1 MREIKK
7 ATEAIRTNYG
17 IYEFFEASPSQEAN
31 SPIPA
36 GSIELRFYFTKDG
49 VDTLLTGAA
58 LGEKEEPVADYIF
71 GVRFLPGRSL
81 YFDQVS
87 VEELV
92 KNVRTGE
99 ATELAKELVNA
110 DDLYTK
116 SVLFMRTYEKRYEA
130 KTSKKELLI
139 DTIDIDH
146 YIRRRILER
155 KGMLT
160 IKELTEETGYSECYL
175 RKIFSSMHG
184 MPPKTYGQYIRLHHA
199 MGLLRDGHMSLNDIA
214 DSCGYYDQSH
224 MNKDFKKFMNCT
236 PETFM
241 RKSS

>member
-1 MREIKK
+1 M
-7 ATEAIRTNYG
+7 
-17 IYEFFEASPSQEAN
+17 
-31 SPIPA
+31 PA
-36 GSIELRFYFTKDG
+36 GSIELRFYFTEDG

-58 LGEKEEPVADYIF
+58 LGQKDEPVAEKVF
-71 GVRFLPGRSL
+71 GVRFLPGRSI

-92 KNVRTGE
+92 KNARNGE
-99 ATELAKELVNA
+99 ATELAKALSEA
-110 DDLYTK
+110 RDLYTK
-116 SVLFMRTYEKRYEA
+116 SVLFMRTYEKCFEA
-130 KTSKKELLI
+130 KTSKREMLM

-146 YIRRRILER
+146 YIRRRIMEK

-160 IKELTEETGYSECYL
+160 IRELTEETGYSECYL
-175 RKIFSSMHG
+175 RKIFSSVHG

-199 MGLLRDGHMSLNDIA
+199 MGLLRDGHMSLNDVA

>member
-1 MREIKK
+1 MKEIKK
-7 ATEAIRTNYG
+7 ATEAIKTNYG
-17 IYEFFEASPSQEAN
+17 IYEFFEAIPSQDAN

-36 GSIELRFYFTKDG
+36 GSIELRFYFTEAG
-49 VDTLLTGAA
+49 VDTLLTGAS
-58 LGEKEEPVADYIF
+58 LGEKEEPVADHIF

-92 KNVRTGE
+92 KNARTGE
-99 ATELAKELVNA
+99 PTELAKSLITA
-110 DDLYTK
+110 SDLYTK
-116 SVLFMRTYEKRYEA
+116 SVLFMRTYEKCFEA
-130 KTSKKELLI
+130 RTSRKELLI

-175 RKIFSSMHG
+175 RKIFSNMHG

-199 MGLLRDGHMSLNDIA
+199 MGLLRDGRMTLNDVA

-224 MNKDFKKFMNCT
+224 MNKDFKKFMHCT

>member
-1 MREIKK
+1 MKEIKK
-7 ATEAIRTNYG
+7 ATESIRSMYG
-17 IYEFFEASPSQEAN
+17 IYEFFEATPSQEAN
-31 SPIPA
+31 SPMPA
-36 GSIELRFYFTKDG
+36 GSIELRFYFTEDG

-58 LGEKEEPVADYIF
+58 LGQKDEPVAENVF
-71 GVRFLPGRSL
+71 GVRFLPGRSI

-92 KNVRTGE
+92 KNARNGE
-99 ATELAKELVNA
+99 ATELAKALSEA
-110 DDLYTK
+110 RDLYTK
-116 SVLFMRTYEKRYEA
+116 SVLFMRTYEKCFEA
-130 KTSKKELLI
+130 KTSKREMLM

-146 YIRRRILER
+146 YIRRRIMEK

-160 IKELTEETGYSECYL
+160 IRELTEETGYSECYL
-175 RKIFSSMHG
+175 RKIFSSVHG

-199 MGLLRDGHMSLNDIA
+199 MGLLRDGHMSLNDVA